1 MFKVLKPITGSDVKK
16 ATILNSANLEVGEVI
31 VPSTAGNSAFV
42 TTGGGTTAGLLG
54 IVLSIVGDCGK
65 VLEVNQRAVAA
76 DNQTV
81 GKIQV
86 EYFPLFIPSEIEAV
100 LDANAGT
107 TTGSAGH
114 GNFAVDATGLLLA
127 ENSYVAYTTNSAK
140 QFFSFG
146 LVDGTART
154 VTTRYT
160 RGALI

>member
-16 ATILNSANLEVGEVI
+16 ATIVNSADLQVGEVI
-31 VPSTAGNSAFV
+31 VPSGAFV

-54 IVLSIVGDCGK
+54 IVLSIVGDRGK
-65 VLEVNQRAVAA
+65 VLEVNQKAVAA

-86 EYFPLFIPSEIEAV
+86 EYFPLFIPSEVEAV
-100 LDANAGT
+100 LDAAAGT
-107 TTGSAGH
+107 TTGSGGQ
-114 GNFAVDATGLLLA
+114 GNFAVDATGLLLD
-127 ENSYVAYTTNSAK
+127 ESTYVAYTTVSAK

-146 LVDGTART
+146 TVDGSSTKVTAR
-154 VTTRYT
+154 YM

>member
-16 ATILNSANLEVGEVI
+16 ATIANSANLAVGEVI
-31 VPSTAGNSAFV
+31 IPSGEFV

-54 IVLSIVGDCGK
+54 IVLSIVGDRGK
-65 VLEVNQRAVAA
+65 VLEVNSQTVAG

-86 EYFPLFIPSEIEAV
+86 EYFPLFIPTEIRAT
-100 LDANAGT
+100 LDDDAGT
-107 TTGSAGH
+107 TTGSGGH
-114 GNFAVDATGLLLA
+114 GNFAVDADGLLLD
-127 ENSYVAYTTNSAK
+127 ESTYVAYTTVSAK

-146 LVDGTART
+146 TVDGSSTE
-154 VTTRYT
+154 VTCRYM